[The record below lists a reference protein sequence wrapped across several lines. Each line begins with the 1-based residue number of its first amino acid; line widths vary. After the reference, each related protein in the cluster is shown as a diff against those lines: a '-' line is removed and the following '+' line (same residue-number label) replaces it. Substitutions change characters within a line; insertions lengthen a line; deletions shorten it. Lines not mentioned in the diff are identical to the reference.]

1 MVHTQFLNV
10 CEVTSAISG
19 GYPRDRGNR
28 QPIPA
33 TYAFCGA
40 ATRTEE
46 NPLETVDSRTLPVYS
61 AGAVEVPFVI
71 AGMDELVSRETRW
84 DAHSHPTHELLWN
97 ERGASSATVGSRTWT
112 ITPTVG
118 LWMPAGVLHSAI
130 APAGTWYRAA
140 QLDIASVPSLSDV
153 PVAIEVTPLLRNLL
167 ERLADDSLGT
177 SSRSLTE
184 QMVIDVLAPSPN
196 ELLVLVPDSPLL
208 QPIVDAIGDDPSDMR
223 TLSDWARLLGVSPRT
238 ITRVFR
244 SETGMSFGQWVS
256 AVRAQRA
263 VTLLAHGLDLQE
275 VAERV
280 GYHSTSAFGA
290 AFRRTTGATPGMFR
304 AS

>member
-1 MVHTQFLNV
+1 M
-10 CEVTSAISG
+10 
-19 GYPRDRGNR
+19 
-28 QPIPA
+28 
-33 TYAFCGA
+33 
-40 ATRTEE
+40 
-46 NPLETVDSRTLPVYS
+46 ETVDCRTLPVYS

-167 ERLADDSLGT
+167 ERLADESLGAP
-177 SSRSLTE
+177 SRSLTE

>member
-1 MVHTQFLNV
+1 M
-10 CEVTSAISG
+10 
-19 GYPRDRGNR
+19 
-28 QPIPA
+28 
-33 TYAFCGA
+33 
-40 ATRTEE
+40 
-46 NPLETVDSRTLPVYS
+46 
-61 AGAVEVPFVI
+61 
-71 AGMDELVSRETRW
+71 
-84 DAHSHPTHELLWN
+84 
-97 ERGASSATVGSRTWT
+97 T
-112 ITPTVG
+112 ITPAVG

-167 ERLADDSLGT
+167 ERLADESLGAP
-177 SSRSLTE
+177 SRSLTE

-244 SETGMSFGQWVS
+244 SETGMSFGQWGLGCARPTSGDPSCPRLGSTRGCRACGLPLDQRIRGGIPAHYRRYTRDVS
-256 AVRAQRA
+256 
-263 VTLLAHGLDLQE
+263 G
-275 VAERV
+275 
-280 GYHSTSAFGA
+280 
-290 AFRRTTGATPGMFR
+290 
-304 AS
+304 